1 MMRVGGI
8 MKVPRGFAACCTAA
22 LLACGGSAENG
33 EVQEPVPM
41 PDPSPIEYP
50 IALWDQRVEGE
61 TEVLIH
67 VNEVGDV
74 DSVQVSRPSGHA
86 AFDSAAI
93 RGTRRLRFSPGRHG
107 DRRVAMW
114 LRVPVRFSQDS
125 TAALGAPTSSG
136 VIP

>member
-1 MMRVGGI
+1 LMRVSG
-8 MKVPRGFAACCTAA
+8 VTRTPRGLAACCLAA
-22 LLACGGSAENG
+22 VVACSSGDNG

-74 DSVQVSRPSGHA
+74 DSVQISRPSGHA

-93 RGTRRLRFSPGRHG
+93 RGTRQLRFSPGRRG